1 MTSRRSLWIVAAAA
15 AALCCLAGPSYAA
28 DETHIDHVEVAAD
41 GTVSVLLAVDGIPAG
56 AKPQRRRVEVTVDD
70 KPVKATAKQVKAGEI
85 ERTTVLA
92 FDASSSMRGPRLMA
106 AKAAAKAF
114 LAAAPSDVR
123 IGLVTFSR
131 TTQVVSEPTTDHA
144 KLVELI
150 DDIALT
156 GGTQLYGAV
165 VEAVDVAGSD
175 GARSVLVLS
184 DGKDEGLGAPIEDA
198 IEAATDHE
206 VIVDAVAIDQAP
218 ASLALLR
225 KITDSSGGTVV
236 DADQSA
242 LAKVLTARA
251 NALSSQLLVTF
262 PQPKGTSGEASVAV
276 SVTAGGRTYSD
287 SAFVSLASV
296 DTDAGAHAVT
306 SVKPLIG
313 PSGLLA
319 GGLALGLGLAGIL
332 AVVMIGARRPTLVQ
346 QQIAYF
352 SGEAMPGGK
361 SHSSL
366 PGPTAPSLKDSAV
379 SLTEKLVKGDFETR
393 LAKKLYGAGSKLS
406 AAEWLL
412 LHAGIAVG
420 AAFVG
425 FVIRGMALA
434 LVLLVVGGLLPWAY
448 LKIKHGRRLAA
459 FNAQLAET
467 LTLMAGGLSAGLSM
481 PQAVDT
487 VVREGHEPMSGE
499 LRRALAE
506 ARLGVDIADALDGV
520 GHRMESED
528 FNWVVMA
535 LRIQREVGGNLAELL
550 NTVAGTLRER
560 EFLRRQVKVLSA
572 EGRFSAWIL
581 GALPP
586 VMFVYMLLVR
596 PEFIRPLYT
605 EPIGML
611 LLAAGIA
618 LLFIGFFA
626 LSRLVKVEV

>member
-1 MTSRRSLWIVAAAA
+1 MLTMATAAMVGSLAS
-15 AALCCLAGPSYAA
+15 PSHAA
-28 DETHIDHVEVAAD
+28 DETHIDHVEVAED

-56 AKPQRRRVEVTVDD
+56 VKPEPGSVKVAVDGL
-70 KPVKATAKQVKAGEI
+70 PAEATAKPVKAGEI

-92 FDASSSMRGPRLMA
+92 LDASNSMRGPRLKA
-106 AKAAAKAF
+106 AKDAAKAF

-123 IGLVTFSR
+123 IGLVTFSG
-131 TTQVVSEPTTDHA
+131 TVQVVSEPTTDHA
-144 KLVELI
+144 ALVAAIDGIKLT
-150 DDIALT
+150 A
-156 GGTQLYGAV
+156 GTQVYDAV
-165 VEAVDVAGSD
+165 VEAVNVAGSD

-184 DGKDEGLGAPIEDA
+184 DGQDEGRGAPIEDA
-198 IEAATDHE
+198 IKAAADHE

-218 ASLALLR
+218 ANLALLTQ
-225 KITDSSGGTVV
+225 IADSSGGTVV
-236 DADQSA
+236 DADQAA

-251 NALSSQLLVTF
+251 YALSSQLLVTF
-262 PQPKGTSGEASVAV
+262 EQPRGTSGEASVAV
-276 SVTAGGRTYSD
+276 SVVAGGTTYGD
-287 SAFVSLASV
+287 SAFVTLAGA
-296 DTDAGAHAVT
+296 DAGGQT
-306 SVKPLIG
+306 ITLPQPLIG
-313 PSGLLA
+313 PAGLLV
-319 GGLALGLGLAGIL
+319 GGLAFLLGVAGIL
-332 AVVMIGARRPTLVQ
+332 AVVMVGARRPSLVQ
-346 QQIAYF
+346 QQMAYF
-352 SGEAMPGGK
+352 SGEATHGGK
-361 SHSSL
+361 SR

-393 LAKKLYGAGSKLS
+393 LATQLYGAGSKLS

-412 LHAGIAVG
+412 LHSGIAVG
-420 AAFVG
+420 AGFVG
-425 FVIRGMALA
+425 FIIRGPALA
-434 LVLLVVGGLLPWAY
+434 LVLLVIGGVLPWVY
-448 LKIKHGRRLAA
+448 LKIRHGRRLAA

-487 VVREGHEPMSGE
+487 VVREGHEPMAGE

-520 GHRMESED
+520 ALRMDSGD
-528 FNWVVMA
+528 FSWVVMA

-550 NTVAGTLRER
+550 NTVAETLRER

-586 VMFVYMLLVR
+586 VMFVYMLVVR

-605 EPIGML
+605 ELLGMML
-611 LLAAGIA
+611 LAGA
-618 LLFIGFFA
+618 TVLLLLGFFV

>member
-1 MTSRRSLWIVAAAA
+1 VTRRRPLLMVAAAA
-15 AALCCLAGPSYAA
+15 AALCGLAGPSYAA
-28 DETHIDHVEVAAD
+28 DETNIDHVEVAED

-56 AKPQRRRVEVTVDD
+56 AKPQPQSVAVTVDGT
-70 KPVKATAKQVKAGEI
+70 PAEATAKQVKAGEI

-92 FDASSSMRGPRLMA
+92 LDASNSMRGPRLKA

-114 LAAAPSDVR
+114 LAASPSDVR
-123 IGLVTFSR
+123 IGLVTFAGTVR
-131 TTQVVSEPTTDHA
+131 VVSEPTTDHA
-144 KLVELI
+144 ALVAAI
-150 DDIALT
+150 DDIELT
-156 GGTQLYGAV
+156 AGTQVYDAV

-184 DGKDEGLGAPIEDA
+184 DGQDEGNGAPIEDA
-198 IEAATDHE
+198 IKAASDHE

-218 ASLALLR
+218 ANLALLTQ
-225 KITDSSGGTVV
+225 IADSSGGTVV
-236 DADQSA
+236 DADQAA

-251 NALSSQLLVTF
+251 YALSSQLLVTF
-262 PQPKGTSGEASVAV
+262 PQPKGISGEASVAV
-276 SVTAGGRTYSD
+276 SVTAGGATYSD
-287 SAFVSLASV
+287 SAFVTLASAAPGPHTV
-296 DTDAGAHAVT
+296 ILPKAV
-306 SVKPLIG
+306 IG
-313 PSGLLA
+313 PVGLLA
-319 GGLALGLGLAGIL
+319 GGLALLLGVAGIVS
-332 AVVMIGARRPTLVQ
+332 VVLVGARRPTLVQ

-352 SGEAMPGGK
+352 SGEAKHGGK
-361 SHSSL
+361 SHPSL
-366 PGPTAPSLKDSAV
+366 PGPTAPSLRDSAV

-393 LAKKLYGAGSKLS
+393 LATKLYGAGSKLS

-420 AAFVG
+420 AGFVG
-425 FVIRGMALA
+425 FVIRGVALA
-434 LVLLVVGGLLPWAY
+434 LVLLVTGGLLPWVY
-448 LKIKHGRRLAA
+448 LNIRHGRRLAA

-487 VVREGHEPMSGE
+487 VVREGHEPMAGE

-520 GHRMESED
+520 ALRMDSED
-528 FNWVVMA
+528 FAWVVMA

-550 NTVAGTLRER
+550 NTVADTLRER

-596 PEFIRPLYT
+596 PDFIRPLYT

-611 LLAAGIA
+611 LLAGATV
-618 LLFIGFFA
+618 LLLLGFFV

>member
-1 MTSRRSLWIVAAAA
+1 MTRRGALRAVAAAAA
-15 AALCCLAGPSYAA
+15 AALCGLAGPSYAA
-28 DETHIDHVEVAAD
+28 DETQIDHVEVAVD

-56 AKPQRRRVEVTVDD
+56 AKPQPGSVEVTVDGT
-70 KPVKATAKQVKAGEI
+70 PVTATAKQVKAGEI

-92 FDASSSMRGPRLMA
+92 LDASNSMRGPRWNA

-123 IGLVTFSR
+123 IGLVTFAGDVR
-131 TTQVVSEPTTDHA
+131 VVSQPTADHA
-144 KLVELI
+144 ALVGAI
-150 DDIALT
+150 DDIELT
-156 GGTQLYGAV
+156 AGTQVYDAV
-165 VEAVDVAGSD
+165 VEAVEVAGND

-184 DGKDEGLGAPIEDA
+184 DGQDEGRGAPIEDA
-198 IEAATDHE
+198 IKAATDNA
-206 VIVDAVAIDQAP
+206 VVVDAVAINQAP
-218 ASLALLR
+218 EHLALLAR
-225 KITDSSGGTVV
+225 IADSSGGAVV

-242 LAKVLTARA
+242 LAKVLTAQA
-251 NALSSQLLVTF
+251 YALSSQLLVTF
-262 PQPKGTSGEASVAV
+262 PQPKGTSGGASVAV
-276 SVTAGGRTYSD
+276 TVTAGGTTYRD
-287 SAFVSLASV
+287 SAFVTLASI
-296 DTDAGAHAVT
+296 DTGASALP

-313 PSGLLA
+313 PAGLLV
-319 GGLALGLGLAGIL
+319 GGLALGLGLTGIL
-332 AVVMIGARRPTLVQ
+332 AVVLIGARRPTLVQ

-352 SGEAMPGGK
+352 SGQAEHGGK
-361 SHSSL
+361 SVRSL

-379 SLTEKLVKGDFETR
+379 SLTEKLVKGDLETR
-393 LAKKLYGAGSKLS
+393 LATKLYGAGSKIS

-425 FVIRGMALA
+425 FVIRGAALA
-434 LVLLVVGGLLPWAY
+434 LVLLVIGGLLPWVY
-448 LKIKHGRRLAA
+448 LKVKHGRRLAA

-487 VVREGHEPMSGE
+487 VVREGHEPMAGE

-506 ARLGVDIADALDGV
+506 SRLGVDIADALDGV
-520 GHRMESED
+520 ARRMDSED
-528 FNWVVMA
+528 FSWVVMA

-550 NTVAGTLRER
+550 NTVADTLRER

-596 PEFIRPLYT
+596 PEFVRPLYT
-605 EPIGML
+605 ELTGL
-611 LLAAGIA
+611 VLLATAIG
-618 LLFIGFFA
+618 LLMLGFFT